1 MNDREIS
8 LNIART
14 IIEQLGGN
22 RFKVMTGANNFTVS
36 KSAVSFRFK
45 GSRKV
50 NACRIELNGN
60 DLYDLTFC
68 KIGGKALYKE
78 ISSVYDIYND
88 QLEEIFTKHTGLYTR
103 L

>member
-1 MNDREIS
+1 MNDHEIS

-36 KSAVSFRFK
+36 KSAVSFHFK

-68 KIGGKALYKE
+68 KLGGKALYKE
-78 ISSVYDIYND
+78 ISSAYDIYND
-88 QLEEIFTKHTGLYTR
+88 QLEEIFTKHTSLYTR

>member
-1 MNDREIS
+1 MTDREIS

-22 RFKVMTGANNFTVS
+22 KFKTMTGANNFTVS
-36 KSAVSFRFK
+36 KSAITFRFK

-50 NACRIELNGN
+50 NACRIELNGS

-68 KIGGKALYKE
+68 KVGGNALYKE
-78 ISSVYDIYND
+78 ISSSYDVYYD
-88 QLEEIFTKHTGLYTR
+88 QLQEVFTKHTGLYTK